1 MNFYN
6 FFFYNHVFCIY
17 HYSQRLSA
25 DSEESYD
32 DAYDMRL
39 RSVTSGSSVGS
50 NQQSSKRRHQ
60 RAIKKP
66 EETHFWKIGPN
77 KKSFFFCVE

>member
-1 MNFYN
+1 MN
-6 FFFYNHVFCIY
+6 FFFNHVFSIY

-39 RSVTSGSSVGS
+39 RSVTSGSSGGS

-66 EETHFWKIGPN
+66 EETHF
-77 KKSFFFCVE
+77 

>member
-1 MNFYN
+1 M
-6 FFFYNHVFCIY
+6 
-17 HYSQRLSA
+17 SA

-39 RSVTSGSSVGS
+39 RSVTGGSSGGS

-66 EETHFWKIGPN
+66 EETHF
-77 KKSFFFCVE
+77 